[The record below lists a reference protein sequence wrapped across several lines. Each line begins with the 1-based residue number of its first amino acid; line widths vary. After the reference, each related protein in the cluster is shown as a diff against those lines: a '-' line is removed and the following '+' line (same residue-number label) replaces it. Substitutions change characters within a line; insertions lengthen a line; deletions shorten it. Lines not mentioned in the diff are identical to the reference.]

1 MIPQIL
7 YIFSPPEPDL
17 TFGIITKLIN
27 QSIKNSIKYLL
38 ASKITCYIKVAYN
51 FFSWKK
57 ISASNTHIEM
67 NTGQKYTKKK
77 SFKIQY
83 NNTLSNI
90 FPNILMKKFLYR
102 LPKNRFSIYTCIKY
116 DNVTNSKYIPVH
128 KANTAITNNTSFFS
142 KLIYAFTVTP
152 FPRISNWI
160 FIFCIL

>member
-1 MIPQIL
+1 MFVSNTVKIMIPQIL

-67 NTGQKYTKKK
+67 NTGQKYTKKNLLK
-77 SFKIQY
+77 SS
-83 NNTLSNI
+83 TLILCTI

-102 LPKNRFSIYTCIKY
+102 LPKKPIFYIYMY
-116 DNVTNSKYIPVH
+116 
-128 KANTAITNNTSFFS
+128 
-142 KLIYAFTVTP
+142 
-152 FPRISNWI
+152 
-160 FIFCIL
+160 

>member
-27 QSIKNSIKYLL
+27 QSIKNSKKYLL
-38 ASKITCYIKVAYN
+38 VSKITCYIKVAYN

-67 NTGQKYTKKK
+67 NTGQKYTKKNLLK
-77 SFKIQY
+77 SS
-83 NNTLSNI
+83 TLILCTI
-90 FPNILMKKFLYR
+90 FPNILMKKILYR
-102 LPKNRFSIYTCIKY
+102 LPKKPIFYIY
-116 DNVTNSKYIPVH
+116 DNVTNSKYIH

>member
-17 TFGIITKLIN
+17 TFGIIIKLIN
-27 QSIKNSIKYLL
+27 QSIKNSKKYLL
-38 ASKITCYIKVAYN
+38 VSKITCYIKVAYN

-67 NTGQKYTKKK
+67 NTGQKYTKKNLLK
-77 SFKIQY
+77 FSAIILC
-83 NNTLSNI
+83 TI
-90 FPNILMKKFLYR
+90 FPNILMKKILYR
-102 LPKNRFSIYTCIKY
+102 LPKNRFSIYIKY
-116 DNVTNSKYIPVH
+116 DSVTNSKYIH

>member
-17 TFGIITKLIN
+17 TFGIIITLIN
-27 QSIKNSIKYLL
+27 QSIKNSKKYLL
-38 ASKITCYIKVAYN
+38 VSKITSYIKVAYN

-67 NTGQKYTKKK
+67 NTRQKYTKKNLLK
-77 SFKIQY
+77 SS
-83 NNTLSNI
+83 TLILCAI

>member
-7 YIFSPPEPDL
+7 YIFSPLEPDL

-38 ASKITCYIKVAYN
+38 ASKNTCYIKVAYN

-67 NTGQKYTKKK
+67 NTGQKCTKKNLLK
-77 SFKIQY
+77 SS
-83 NNTLSNI
+83 TLILCTI
-90 FPNILMKKFLYR
+90 FPNILMKKILYR
-102 LPKNRFSIYTCIKY
+102 LPKNRFSIYIKY
-116 DNVTNSKYIPVH
+116 DNVTNSKYIH